1 MTISLFPLFT
11 LRGFKEKSP
20 GYSIRKSLILVILS
34 LALITGG
41 ARAQGKVIKAI
52 EIEGNKNISQ
62 KRILKV
68 VETKVEDEYSLSALS
83 EDLKRIYGLGFFSDV
98 KIDTSPFQEGI
109 KVKFIVEE
117 RFLVGKITFEGNK
130 KIRKGTLLEEMGLKV
145 GEVYSEKK
153 VGEAKEQIL
162 SLYKEKRYYQ
172 AEVQEEVKIDKE
184 EGKVNI
190 TFNIKEGPKL
200 KVEKIELLGN
210 KVFSDRKI
218 RRMMKTKKRKFDRKV
233 LQEDLE
239 RIIAPYKTKGYLLA
253 RIVDHKI
260 KYKKKKI
267 FITILIE
274 EGPQIKMGSLAISGN
289 ELFTDEEIEKETVLK
304 EGMVFNELQFDRDLF
319 QVHALYYNKGYA
331 FARVEPT
338 KKIDEK
344 EERID
349 ISLDITEGS
358 LAYIGKI
365 EITGNEKTKDY
376 VIRRELAIGKG
387 EVFNYKKILRSQEK
401 LYNLGYFKRLD
412 IEGEEGVKIDTYP
425 GKEPDIINLVF
436 DVKEKKTGTLNLGA
450 GYSSVDGVM
459 GQVSV
464 SEINLFGR
472 GYQASATVEFGG
484 RRQNYS
490 LRFTNPWL
498 FNTPTYFS
506 TGVWQ
511 KTRVRDSYDIER
523 RGGDIT
529 LGHPITDFTKWYLN
543 YKGEKV
549 RVYKVEDDA
558 PFDISREEGKKF
570 LSSLTPSLVRD
581 TRDYIFDPSKGS
593 YNSLSIETAGGPLGG
608 DFDFLKYRLDSRWYF
623 KTFWKF
629 VLALRLRAGYVE
641 EFDDSTYVPIFER
654 FYVGGADTVRGW
666 KYADIGPKATNG
678 DPIGGVKMV
687 VTNLEWRFPIY
698 RRLKGVLFVDG
709 GNTWARGSNLDGEDF
724 EGGYG
729 AGIRFH
735 TPMGLL
741 RFDYGKPIDPPADV
755 SPSQFYFSIG
765 QSF

>member
-1 MTISLFPLFT
+1 
-11 LRGFKEKSP
+11 
-20 GYSIRKSLILVILS
+20 
-34 LALITGG
+34 
-41 ARAQGKVIKAI
+41 
-52 EIEGNKNISQ
+52 
-62 KRILKV
+62 
-68 VETKVEDEYSLSALS
+68 
-83 EDLKRIYGLGFFSDV
+83 
-98 KIDTSPFQEGI
+98 
-109 KVKFIVEE
+109 
-117 RFLVGKITFEGNK
+117 
-130 KIRKGTLLEEMGLKV
+130 
-145 GEVYSEKK
+145 
-153 VGEAKEQIL
+153 
-162 SLYKEKRYYQ
+162 
-172 AEVQEEVKIDKE
+172 
-184 EGKVNI
+184 
-190 TFNIKEGPKL
+190 
-200 KVEKIELLGN
+200 
-210 KVFSDRKI
+210 
-218 RRMMKTKKRKFDRKV
+218 MKTKKRKFDKKIF
-233 LQEDLE
+233 QEDLE
-239 RIIAPYKTKGYLLA
+239 RIITLYKTRGYLLA

-260 KYKKKKI
+260 SYEEKKI
-267 FITILIE
+267 FITILIG
-274 EGPQIKMGSLAISGN
+274 EGPQIKMGSLTISGN
-289 ELFTDEEIEKETVLK
+289 ELFTDEEIKKEVVLK
-304 EGMVFNELQFDRDLF
+304 EGMVFNELQFDKDLF

-331 FARVEPT
+331 FARVDPT

-344 EERID
+344 EEKINV
-349 ISLDITEGS
+349 SLDITEGS

-376 VIRRELAIGKG
+376 VIRRELVIGEG

-425 GKEPDIINLVF
+425 GTEPDIVNLVF

-450 GYSSVDGVM
+450 GYSSVDGVI

-484 RRQNYS
+484 KRQNYS

-511 KTRVRDSYDIER
+511 KTRVRDSYDIQR

-529 LGHPITDFTKWYLN
+529 FGHPITDFTKWYLN
-543 YKGEKV
+543 YKGEGV
-549 RVYKVEDDA
+549 RVYKVESDA
-558 PFDISREEGKKF
+558 PFDITREEGKKF

-593 YNSLSIETAGGPLGG
+593 YNSLSMECAGGPVGG

-641 EFDDSTYVPIFER
+641 EFDDSTHVPIFER

-666 KYADIGPKATNG
+666 KYADIGPKAAND

-687 VTNLEWRFPIY
+687 VGNLEWRFPIY
-698 RRLKGVLFVDG
+698 RRLKGILFVDS
-709 GNTWARGSNLDGEDF
+709 GNTWARGSNPDWGDI

-735 TPMGLL
+735 TPMGVL
-741 RFDYGKPIDPPADV
+741 RFDYGKPFNPPAGV
-755 SPSQFYFSIG
+755 ANSQFYFSIG

>member
-1 MTISLFPLFT
+1 MKKGLV
-11 LRGFKEKSP
+11 
-20 GYSIRKSLILVILS
+20 LVILI
-34 LALITGG
+34 LLIITIGV
-41 ARAQGKVIKAI
+41 RAQEKIIKAI
-52 EIEGNKNISQ
+52 EIEGNKNIARE
-62 KRILKV
+62 RILKV
-68 VETKVEDEYSLSALS
+68 VETKIGDEFSLLALR

-98 KIDTSPFQEGI
+98 KIDTSSFQGGI

-117 RFLVGKITFEGNK
+117 KLLVGKIVFKGNK
-130 KIRKGTLLEEMGLKV
+130 KIGKRTLLDEIEIKV
-145 GEVYSEKK
+145 DGVYSERK
-153 VGEAKEQIL
+153 VEEAKKKIL

-172 AEVQEEVKIDKE
+172 AKVQEKIEIDRE
-184 EGKVNI
+184 EGKANVSFKI
-190 TFNIKEGPKL
+190 EEGPRL
-200 KVEKIELLGN
+200 KVEKIEILGN
-210 KVFSDRKI
+210 KVFSNRKI
-218 RRMMKTKKRKFDRKV
+218 RRMMKTKKRKFDEEI

-239 RIIAPYKTKGYLLA
+239 NIITLYKIKGHLLA
-253 RIVDHKI
+253 KIVDHKI
-260 KYKKKKI
+260 KYEEKKI

-319 QVHALYYNKGYA
+319 QVRTLYYNKGYA

-338 KKIDEK
+338 KEINRK

-349 ISLDITEGS
+349 INLDITEGS

-376 VIRRELAIGKG
+376 VIRRELAIGEG

-425 GKEPDIINLVF
+425 GKEPDIMNLVF

-484 RRQNYS
+484 KSQSYE

-511 KTRVRDSYDIER
+511 KTRVRDSYNIER

-558 PFDISREEGKKF
+558 PFDITREEGKKF

-593 YNSLSIETAGGPLGG
+593 YNSLSTECAGGPFGG
-608 DFDFLKYRLDSRWYF
+608 DFDFLKYRMDSRWHF

-629 VLALRLRAGYVE
+629 VLALHLRAGYVE

-666 KYADIGPKATNG
+666 KYADIGPKAANG
-678 DPIGGVKMV
+678 DPIGGVKMAV
-687 VTNLEWRFPIY
+687 ANLEWRFPIY
-698 RRLKGVLFVDG
+698 RRLKGVIFIDG
-709 GNTWARGSNLDGEDF
+709 GNTWARGSNPDLGDI

-741 RFDYGKPIDPPADV
+741 RFDYGKPIDPPVGV

>member
-1 MTISLFPLFT
+1 MS
-11 LRGFKEKSP
+11 
-20 GYSIRKSLILVILS
+20 KSLILVIFS
-34 LALITGG
+34 LAIITAEAG
-41 ARAQGKVIKAI
+41 AQEKIIKAI
-52 EIEGNKNISQ
+52 EIEGNKNIS
-62 KRILKV
+62 KERILKV
-68 VETKVEDEYSLSALS
+68 VESKVGDEYSLSALK
-83 EDLKRIYGLGFFSDV
+83 EDLKRIYALGFFSDV
-98 KIDTSPFQEGI
+98 KIDTSPFKEGI
-109 KVKFIVEE
+109 KAKFIVEE
-117 RFLVGKITFEGNK
+117 RFLVGKIIFEGNRKIGK
-130 KIRKGTLLEEMGLKV
+130 KALLEEIELKV
-145 GEVYSEKK
+145 DEVYSERK
-153 VGEAKEQIL
+153 VEGAKEKIL

-172 AEVQEEVKIDKE
+172 AAVREEIKIDKE
-184 EGKVNI
+184 EGKANV
-190 TFNIKEGPKL
+190 TFKIEEGYRL
-200 KVEKIELLGN
+200 KVEEIEILGN
-210 KVFSDRKI
+210 KVFSDREI
-218 RRMMKTKKRKFDRKV
+218 RRVMKTKKRKFAKEIFK
-233 LQEDLE
+233 EDLE
-239 RIIAPYKTKGYLLA
+239 RTITLYKTKGYLLA

-260 KYKKKKI
+260 SYKEEKI

-274 EGPQIKMGSLAISGN
+274 EGPQIKMGSLAVSGN
-289 ELFTDEEIEKETVLK
+289 ELFTDEEIKHEIVLK
-304 EGMVFNELQFDRDLF
+304 EGMVFNELQFDKDIF
-319 QVHALYYNKGYA
+319 QVRTLYYNKGYA
-331 FARVEPT
+331 FAQAEPT

-344 EERID
+344 EEKID
-349 ISLDITEGS
+349 IGLDITEGS

-376 VIRRELAIGKG
+376 VIRRELVIGEG

-412 IEGEEGVKIDTYP
+412 VEGEEGVKIDTYP
-425 GKEPDIINLVF
+425 GKEADIINLIF
-436 DVKEKKTGTLNLGA
+436 DVKEKKTGTLNLGM
-450 GYSSVDGVM
+450 GYSSVDGAV

-484 RRQNYS
+484 KGQNYD

-506 TGVWQ
+506 TGVWHH
-511 KTRVRDSYDIER
+511 TRVRDSYDIER

-529 LGHPITDFTKWYLN
+529 FGHPITDFTKWYLS
-543 YKGEKV
+543 YKGERV
-549 RVYKVEDDA
+549 RVYRVESDA

-570 LSSLTPSLVRD
+570 LSSLTPSLARD

-593 YNSLSIETAGGPLGG
+593 YNTLSVECAGGPLGG

-629 VLALRLRAGYVE
+629 VLALQLRAGYVE
-641 EFDDSTYVPIFER
+641 EFDNSTYVPIFER

-666 KYADIGPKATNG
+666 EYADIGPKAANG
-678 DPIGGVKMV
+678 DPIGGVKMAV
-687 VTNLEWRFPIY
+687 GNLEWRFPIY
-698 RRLKGVLFVDG
+698 KILKGVIFIDS
-709 GNTWARGSNLDGEDF
+709 GNTWARGVNPKFEDI

-741 RFDYGKPIDPPADV
+741 RFDYGKPINPPAGV
-755 SPSQFYFSIG
+755 SQSQFYFSIG

>member
-1 MTISLFPLFT
+1 MKK
-11 LRGFKEKSP
+11 G
-20 GYSIRKSLILVILS
+20 LILVIFS
-34 LALITGG
+34 LTIITGG
-41 ARAQGKVIKAI
+41 ARAQGEIIKAI
-52 EIEGNKNISQ
+52 EVEGNKNITRE
-62 KRILKV
+62 RILKA
-68 VETKVEDEYSLSALS
+68 VETKVGDEYSLSALR
-83 EDLKRIYGLGFFSDV
+83 EDLKRIYRLGFFSDV

-117 RFLVGKITFEGNK
+117 RFLVGKIIFKGNK
-130 KIRKGTLLEEMGLKV
+130 KIRKGTLLEEIGLKV

-153 VGEAKEQIL
+153 IEETKEEIL

-184 EGKVNI
+184 EGKVNV

-200 KVEKIELLGN
+200 KVERIEILGN

-218 RRMMKTKKRKFDRKV
+218 RRVMKTKKRKFDKKV
-233 LQEDLE
+233 FSEDLE
-239 RIIAPYKTKGYLLA
+239 RIITLYKTRGYLLA
-253 RIVDHKI
+253 GIVDHKI
-260 KYKKKKI
+260 SYEEEKI

-274 EGPQIKMGSLAISGN
+274 EGPQIKMGSLTISGN
-289 ELFTDEEIEKETVLK
+289 ELFTDEEIKKETVLK
-304 EGMVFNELQFDRDLF
+304 EGMVYNELQFDRDLF

-344 EERID
+344 EEKID

-376 VIRRELAIGKG
+376 VIRRELVIGEG

-412 IEGEEGVKIDTYP
+412 IEGEEGVKIDTYS

-436 DVKEKKTGTLNLGA
+436 DIKEKKTGTLNLGM
-450 GYSSVDGVM
+450 GYSSVDGAV

-484 RRQNYS
+484 KRQNYN

-506 TGVWQ
+506 TGVWH

-529 LGHPITDFTKWYLN
+529 FGHPITDFTKWYLN
-543 YKGEKV
+543 YKGERV
-549 RVYKVEDDA
+549 RVYKVESDA
-558 PFDISREEGKKF
+558 PLDITREEGKKF

-581 TRDYIFDPSKGS
+581 TRNYIFDPSKGS
-593 YNSLSIETAGGPLGG
+593 YNSLSIECAGGPLGG
-608 DFDFLKYRLDSRWYF
+608 DVDFLKYRLDSRWYF

-666 KYADIGPKATNG
+666 KYADIGPKAANG

-687 VTNLEWRFPIY
+687 VANLEWRFPIY

-709 GNTWARGSNLDGEDF
+709 GDTWARGVNPEFEDI

-741 RFDYGKPIDPPADV
+741 RFDYGRPIDPPAGV
-755 SPSQFYFSIG
+755 SHSQFYFSIG